1 MFILLERNGS
11 SVIVTLEPIMEMNA
25 NSAASTEP
33 TVAPPSGTSSRPAMA
48 VPLKA
53 PKQEV
58 MDDDVVAI
66 VHPEV
71 QEEPVQEQPDVVAK
85 RKAAEMTAAVLQ
97 ATLAAQ
103 CAFVYCPTYLN
114 DAHKKE
120 FAEVKKILLEFHSS
134 VKAFA
139 AEKDW
144 SMEGIENFV
153 NLSEVPIAVMVN
165 FGYGIKESS
174 NIESQKYKERIE
186 TVAGTL
192 AETVDKFRG
201 EKESIVIGI
210 EESAYL
216 GVMPSDHKLR
226 DIKKEPA
233 DNVPESGQSS
243 SQPPVVHAEDSAP
256 TVPMAVQEVPTSP
269 SASAPTTVR
278 QEPAIPSA
286 TTEAPSTSAASTV
299 STATASVP
307 AITEASPTS
316 AASKEAPVSSNV
328 LAITDAPSDPAA
340 STDAPTLETVS
351 KTTAVPLV
359 SAAPTDGSALSIPIE
374 APTTSGAPTVTPGLP
389 AFSAPTGIPVSSTP
403 TTPVPPPAEE
413 ITPVNDSGDSTQ
425 DTTGRYSPNPSM
437 DFDSEPVAI
446 VSPSATSSDVTRKR
460 CREPKQPCT
469 SDVRLASD
477 SDSTED
483 EEEFDDVPPPNQPS
497 TSSIPPRSYHRKSK
511 RSRTSRIN
519 TQPRPENRDE
529 GSTNQDEEMLTE
541 DVEEK
546 ADDKEEKYDELY
558 MSKALVILSK
568 NPDEEENLPEAGQKV
583 LAEMEEDE
591 GIKEKHGE
599 PCVVP
604 LSTEFSESNDYRGI
618 AGQLKD
624 SYRVIKKKRGNG
636 QRKECLNLHP
646 QFMAL
651 QSSYMDPLNST
662 ANEIVENAK
671 RGRGNVV
678 SSMYESKLCY
688 TDFLRNVTNAVVD
701 KETRL
706 LAAHREENRMICE
719 AQVEAGFTPFPYMD
733 VTNLVDDI
741 EHIKRLLATSSGFGL
756 RGLEAV
762 CGIDRKK
769 FSLENIFSLGLD
781 QKVETRHNLPQT
793 TSTNFSYLA
802 KTKEIESLGL
812 KSQSYLQNMY
822 TLREIQE
829 HYNVIKE
836 LGIET
841 RRKIAANPDQKDVLL
856 VELQGKLNECVLQ
869 IETKEGIVTPE
880 VYLPAFCTN
889 IDMKLDCFK
898 SLMEELDRLPDCLKP
913 NQETDLLRIVDEAL
927 EGISTAQMYLK
938 LPVSRTNFHC
948 EFGMFVSVNW
958 NFGPHDC
965 IWYFVPPEYLCELWA
980 LIHKDQVNAELDNPW
995 PTPDRVIKAGIP
1007 LQKVIQKPM
1016 DFIVVGMGS
1025 PHWVQSVGFAVNVS
1039 WNIAPTTHTQ
1049 LCFAAIQN
1057 DRHKMGGKNPLIPLE
1072 NLQWQMAIQRQRLEL
1087 DQDTKEFLKFGLMRS
1102 IDKCQREL
1110 TVLAKRENIVTM
1122 IYGNDGLKI
1131 VERCDSCAHELFN
1144 LILRD
1149 EEGYNL
1155 CLCCKPNGSGR
1166 RKKPQL
1172 KAHIRYTMEDLAEI
1186 FDSIDVNA
1194 AT

>member
-1 MFILLERNGS
+1 
-11 SVIVTLEPIMEMNA
+11 MEMKA
-25 NSAASTEP
+25 NTGVPTEP
-33 TVAPPSGTSSRPAMA
+33 TAAPPTGTSSRPEQAA
-48 VPLKA
+48 PLRV

-66 VHPEV
+66 VPPEV
-71 QEEPVQEQPDVVAK
+71 QEEPVLEQPVQEQPDVVAQ
-85 RKAAEMTAAVLQ
+85 RKAVKLTDDVVN
-97 ATLAAQ
+97 ATFAAQ
-103 CAFVYCPTYLN
+103 CAFGNLPIDLEGAQKAEFDEVEGSLN
-114 DAHKKE
+114 KFHL
-120 FAEVKKILLEFHSS
+120 EVKT
-134 VKAFA
+134 FA
-139 AEKDW
+139 ADKVWSMDGFKRIVKNATVPVYAMRNFESGFEGKEDVEREDYKKSIKEAADNLKATVNELRKEKDALMI
-144 SMEGIENFV
+144 S
-153 NLSEVPIAVMVN
+153 
-165 FGYGIKESS
+165 
-174 NIESQKYKERIE
+174 
-186 TVAGTL
+186 
-192 AETVDKFRG
+192 
-201 EKESIVIGI
+201 I

-216 GVMPSDHKLR
+216 GVRESKHKLR
-226 DIKKEPA
+226 ACADIKKEQA
-233 DNVPESGQSS
+233 DNESAQSL
-243 SQPPVVHAEDSAP
+243 SQPPVVHPEDSAP

-269 SASAPTTVR
+269 SASAPTTVP

-299 STATASVP
+299 STATASVL
-307 AITEASPTS
+307 ATTEASPTS
-316 AASKEAPVSSNV
+316 AASKEAPVPSNV
-328 LAITDAPSDPAA
+328 LAITEAPSDSAA
-340 STDAPTLETVS
+340 STDAPTLETDS
-351 KTTAVPLV
+351 NTTAVPLV
-359 SAAPTDGSALSIPIE
+359 SEAHTDGSALSTPIE
-374 APTTSGAPTVTPGLP
+374 APTTSGAPTFPPGLP

-403 TTPVPPPAEE
+403 PTPVAPPAEE

-437 DFDSEPVAI
+437 DFEPEPVTI
-446 VSPSATSSDVTRKR
+446 VSPSAVGSDVTRKR
-460 CREPKQPCT
+460 FRESKQPCT
-469 SDVRLASD
+469 SDVKPASD
-477 SDSTED
+477 SDSTEN
-483 EEEFDDVPPPNQPS
+483 EEEFDDVPPLNQPS
-497 TSSIPPRSYHRKSK
+497 TSAIPPRSYHKTPK
-511 RSRTSRIN
+511 RSRTSRKN
-519 TQPRPENRDE
+519 TQTRSENKDE
-529 GSTNQDEEMLTE
+529 GSTNQDEKMITE
-541 DVEEK
+541 EVEEK
-546 ADDKEEKYDELY
+546 ADDEEEKYDELY
-558 MSKALVILSK
+558 MSKALVVLSK
-568 NPDEEENLPEAGQKV
+568 NPDEEENFPEAGQKV

-604 LSTEFSESNDYRGI
+604 LSTEFSEPNGYRGV
-618 AGQLKD
+618 AGQLKN

-706 LAAHREENRMICE
+706 LAAHSEENRKICE
-719 AQVEAGFTPFPYMD
+719 TQVEADFTPFPYMD

-781 QKVETRHNLPQT
+781 QKVETRHNLPQST
-793 TSTNFSYLA
+793 NTNFSYLA
-802 KTKEIESLGL
+802 ETKEIESLGL

-841 RRKIAANPDQKDVLL
+841 RRKIAANPDQKNQLL
-856 VELQGKLNECVLQ
+856 VELQGKLNECVLK
-869 IETKEGIVTPE
+869 IETKKGIVTPQ

-889 IDMKLDCFK
+889 IDMRLECFK

-927 EGISTAQMYLK
+927 EGISTPQMYLK

-980 LIHKDQVNAELDNPW
+980 LIHKDQVNAEMDNPW

-1049 LCFAAIQN
+1049 LCLAAIQN

-1087 DQDTKEFLKFGLMRS
+1087 DQDTKEFLKFGLMR
-1102 IDKCQREL
+1102 
-1110 TVLAKRENIVTM
+1110 
-1122 IYGNDGLKI
+1122 
-1131 VERCDSCAHELFN
+1131 
-1144 LILRD
+1144 
-1149 EEGYNL
+1149 
-1155 CLCCKPNGSGR
+1155 PNGSGR

-1172 KAHIRYTMEDLAEI
+1172 KAHIRYTTEELAEI